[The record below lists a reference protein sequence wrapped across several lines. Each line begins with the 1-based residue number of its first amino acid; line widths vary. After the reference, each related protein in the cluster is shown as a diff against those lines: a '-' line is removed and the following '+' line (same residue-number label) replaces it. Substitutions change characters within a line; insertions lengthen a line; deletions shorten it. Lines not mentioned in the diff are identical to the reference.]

1 MKPDLLQSAWNDT
14 MLPLFRA
21 HRQGSWEHQ
30 CFCKP
35 GLNSQD
41 KAGFWIWGASRSSL
55 LIKCSFD
62 KLVFCH
68 LRTVERETGT
78 DSTSRRA
85 VPFSL
90 NHGTSLQFL
99 QFPTSLYFSS
109 FPSTRNKPLWA
120 IGFPSRILLIH
131 KQNRLLPLR
140 WITSLVFVF
149 NLRRFPLCT

>member
-14 MLPLFRA
+14 TLPLFRA

-41 KAGFWIWGASRSSL
+41 KASFWIWGASRSSL

-99 QFPTSLYFSS
+99 QFPPRYTFLASPAHETSLSEPLA
-109 FPSTRNKPLWA
+109 FPHVYSWFISRT
-120 IGFPSRILLIH
+120 GFYHCAESQVLSLCLI
-131 KQNRLLPLR
+131 
-140 WITSLVFVF
+140 
-149 NLRRFPLCT
+149 